1 MVLKPFASL
10 HDQIRGP
17 ADEIP
22 ALAALIL
29 HTRHEVLNAVALKL
43 KEMEWEPTPLLKVRH
58 I

>member
-43 KEMEWEPTPLLKVRH
+43 K
-58 I
+58 